1 MKYVLLIFQELLGFN
16 IQGLIHHQCF
26 PSRLIFLDKVGAFK
40 TKVNILRENI
50 QVPHRCHKNVFAFLS
65 VANLVLI
72 CYIYRQGYIWHIIR
86 ECRMSILAFFG
97 GNLDETVQGD
107 FAVCEL
113 LDKAKSRAVRF
124 TQQQCLGPFWLHW
137 AGMLHQIFTS
147 IVFLCS
153 HGGVVK

>member
-113 LDKAKSRAVRF
+113 LDRKQKVGLCVSLNNSVWVHFGCIGLGCCTRF
-124 TQQQCLGPFWLHW
+124 LLPQYFCARMEVQ
-137 AGMLHQIFTS
+137 
-147 IVFLCS
+147 
-153 HGGVVK
+153 